1 MPFLFHD
8 GIIFKLLDVL
18 LYLLDDSLVIHQ
30 RCVIITKK
38 SIFPR
43 HLGIFTDFS
52 QTHFLHTRIK
62 FNVNFKSIHEF
73 TTVSTTSLFSMNSWL
88 VFILIKMLYHNYHYY
103 WEDCSTIATW
113 QCRSS
118 LLQFDKA
125 VSFTDL
131 RWWGCKRSQSQGF
144 FLRASNGLFTWREED
159 PTNRK
164 ILEGGTTSC
173 WVHMQKFW
181 SARLTVEKKLNIKV
195 NPLND

>member
-62 FNVNFKSIHEF
+62 FYVNFKSIHEF
-73 TTVSTTSLFSMNSWL
+73 TTVSNTSPFSMNSWL
-88 VFILIKMLYHNYHYY
+88 VFILIKKLYHNYHYY

-113 QCRSS
+113 QCWSS
-118 LLQFDKA
+118 LTKLFLLQILDDEDVKDA
-125 VSFTDL
+125 S
-131 RWWGCKRSQSQGF
+131 
-144 FLRASNGLFTWREED
+144 LRAFSWGLLTVCLHGG
-159 PTNRK
+159 RK
-164 ILEGGTTSC
+164 ILQTGRS
-173 WVHMQKFW
+173 
-181 SARLTVEKKLNIKV
+181 
-195 NPLND
+195 